1 MKHLLLTVSLLLSG
15 MLVHAQWYFETSV
28 TNNQLISY
36 KLTDSNLVA
45 STPTSLKSID
55 GIRDLSLGLGYLFSF
70 KTLEQRMA
78 ADFKIPFVCLGLGLG
93 FEQFTL
99 RTNAIINN
107 VTYPNVYAMAQAQ
120 GCLGVHL
127 TPLTLYAKRTDDM
140 GNKKPLFLVDVHGG
154 ISYNYY
160 TYRNAAIPKQAHF
173 DKLSEQSEDTEDTED
188 IEPLSTSSRDS
199 RNARNARLVQQIGSF
214 LFGDS

>member
-45 STPTSLKSID
+45 PTPTSLKSID

-78 ADFKIPFVCLGLGLG
+78 ADFKIPFVRLGLGLG

-154 ISYNYY
+154 ISYIYY
-160 TYRNAAIPKQAHF
+160 TTATQQYQN
-173 DKLSEQSEDTEDTED
+173 KLT
-188 IEPLSTSSRDS
+188 STSSVSNLRTLRTLRTLSLS
-199 RNARNARLVQQIGSF
+199 RQARETVEMPEMPA
-214 LFGDS
+214 